1 MPAERL
7 SMRKVREVL
16 RLRHVLKLSY
26 RKISDA
32 TGIGKTQ
39 VAEYVRRA
47 EAAELGWP
55 LPEGLDDAALEQR
68 LFPIT
73 SEGCPRPVIDWP
85 MIERELARRGV
96 TLLLLWQEY
105 MAAHPDGY
113 SYTRFCELH
122 KRWRGQLAATMRQ
135 THLAGDKLFVDWA
148 GQTIGV
154 ADPLTGAV
162 HQARIFVAALGASN
176 FTYAEAR
183 WTEMLPDWIGAHVN
197 ALDAIGGVPNALV
210 PDNLKAGITKPSRY
224 EPGINRTYQDLAD
237 HYDCVVLPTRIR
249 KPRDKA
255 KVEVAVQI
263 VERFVLA
270 KLRNRT
276 FFSLAELNAAIKDCV
291 AAINAKVMRKIGASR
306 AELLETL
313 DRPALKRLPATA
325 YEYAEWKRAR
335 VAPDYHIEIAGH
347 YYSVPS
353 RLIREIVEARIT
365 TTTVEI
371 FHRGVRV
378 ASHAFSPVRRRHTTI
393 NEHMPSAHRRYAEW
407 TPARMMKEAARIGP
421 ATVALFDAIMNAKPH
436 PEQGFRSCLGILR
449 LEKSYGPARIEAAA
463 KRGNDIGATTCG
475 SITSILQHGLD
486 RAYLHPDPGMP
497 AKPASPDV
505 GPLHHE
511 NIRGRG
517 YYH

>member
-16 RLRHVLKLSY
+16 RLRHTLKLSY
-26 RKISDA
+26 RKISNA

-47 EAAELGWP
+47 EAGGLGWP

-68 LFPIT
+68 LFPVT
-73 SEGCPRPVIDWP
+73 GEGSTRPAIDWP
-85 MIERELARRGV
+85 AIERELARRGV

-105 MAAHPDGY
+105 LADHPDGY

-122 KRWRGQLAATMRQ
+122 KDWRGQRAATMRQ

-154 ADPLTGAV
+154 VDPLSGTV

-183 WTEMLPDWIGAHVN
+183 WTETLPDWIGAHVN
-197 ALDAIGGVPNALV
+197 ALAAIGGVPKALV

-224 EPGINRTYQDLAD
+224 ESGINRTYQDLAD

-276 FFSLAELNAAIKDCV
+276 FFSLAELNAAIKECV
-291 AAINAKVMRKIGASR
+291 AAINAKVMHKIGASR

-313 DRPALKRLPATA
+313 DRPALKSLPTKP

-335 VAPDYHIEIAGH
+335 VAPDYHIDIAGH
-347 YYSVPS
+347 FYSVPS
-353 RLIREIVEARIT
+353 RLIREVVEARIT

-371 FHRGVRV
+371 FHKGQRV
-378 ASHAFSPVRRRHTTI
+378 AAHAFSPVRRRHTTI
-393 NEHMPSAHRRYAEW
+393 PEHMPSAHRRYAEW

-421 ATVALFDAIMNAKPH
+421 ATVALFDTIMKTKPH

-475 SITSILQHGLD
+475 SISSILQHGLD
-486 RAYLHPDPGMP
+486 KAYLHPDRGPSS
-497 AKPASPDV
+497 KSASPDV
-505 GPLHHE
+505 RPIHHE

>member
-1 MPAERL
+1 
-7 SMRKVREVL
+7 MRKVREVL

-68 LFPIT
+68 LFPVT
-73 SEGCPRPVIDWP
+73 SEGCPRPAIDWP
-85 MIERELARRGV
+85 VIERELARRGV

-154 ADPLTGAV
+154 AAPLTGTL

-183 WTEMLPDWIGAHVN
+183 WTETLPDWIGAHVN
-197 ALDAIGGVPNALV
+197 ALAAIGGVPNALV

-255 KVEVAVQI
+255 KVEA
-263 VERFVLA
+263 
-270 KLRNRT
+270 
-276 FFSLAELNAAIKDCV
+276 
-291 AAINAKVMRKIGASR
+291 
-306 AELLETL
+306 
-313 DRPALKRLPATA
+313 
-325 YEYAEWKRAR
+325 
-335 VAPDYHIEIAGH
+335 
-347 YYSVPS
+347 
-353 RLIREIVEARIT
+353 
-365 TTTVEI
+365 
-371 FHRGVRV
+371 
-378 ASHAFSPVRRRHTTI
+378 RRRHC
-393 NEHMPSAHRRYAEW
+393 
-407 TPARMMKEAARIGP
+407 PARR
-421 ATVALFDAIMNAKPH
+421 LCH
-436 PEQGFRSCLGILR
+436 PC
-449 LEKSYGPARIEAAA
+449 
-463 KRGNDIGATTCG
+463 
-475 SITSILQHGLD
+475 
-486 RAYLHPDPGMP
+486 
-497 AKPASPDV
+497 
-505 GPLHHE
+505 
-511 NIRGRG
+511 
-517 YYH
+517 